1 MKHRDR
7 MELLLLGVL
16 WGASFLFMRVA
27 APEFGAIALVEIRV
41 SVAAL
46 FLLVV
51 LTWRGGWRRMLPAA
65 MPLTVVGAINS
76 ALPFT
81 LFAYATLSI
90 TAGTAA
96 VLNASAPLFAAV
108 VAYFWVRDLLSR
120 ARVLGL
126 IVGFGGV
133 LVLLWDR
140 ISFDD
145 TGSTWAMIAALA
157 ASLAYGIAANYI
169 KRKLGGVEPLVTA
182 TGSQIAATLLLLP
195 VCVIYW
201 PSVTPSLLSWLCA
214 IALGI
219 ACTGIA
225 YILYF
230 RLITHVGPAK
240 AITVTYL
247 VPVFGMLWGLVFL
260 REAITV
266 SMLIACGV
274 ILLGTALA
282 TGSLTFGVPRT
293 AAKDLVCSSSDGS
306 EKSACGDRGG
316 KEHEASSTSPG

>member
-1 MKHRDR
+1 MRNRDR
-7 MELLLLGVL
+7 VELLLLAVL
-16 WGASFLFMRVA
+16 WGGSFLFMRVA
-27 APEFGAIALVEIRV
+27 APEFGAVALAEIRV
-41 SVAAL
+41 AVAAL
-46 FLLVV
+46 FLVIV
-51 LTWRGGWRRMLPAA
+51 LAWRGGFRRMLPAA

-108 VAYFWVRDLLSR
+108 VAYFWFRDKLTP
-120 ARVLGL
+120 ARVAGL

-133 LVLLWDR
+133 MVLLWDR
-140 ISFDD
+140 ISFNGDA
-145 TGSTWAMIAALA
+145 GAWAMIAALA
-157 ASLAYGIAANYI
+157 ASLAYGIAANYT
-169 KRKLGGVEPLVTA
+169 KRKLGGVGPLVTA

-195 VCVIYW
+195 FCVVYW

-230 RLITHVGPAK
+230 RLISHVGPAK

-247 VPVFGMLWGLVFL
+247 VPVFGMLWGLIFL
-260 REAITV
+260 HEAITID
-266 SMLIACGV
+266 MLVACAV

-282 TGSLTFGVPRT
+282 TGNLTLGMQPS
-293 AAKDLVCSSSDGS
+293 APKDLLP
-306 EKSACGDRGG
+306 
-316 KEHEASSTSPG
+316 PGEVRSRR